1 MEAARPARRDELPR
15 LAELADAAIAELTAT
30 KGGAMWSRRE
40 ARPEPVAE
48 SLAAALDADDQLVLV
63 GTVDD
68 VVIGYAA
75 VRVETLRSGERLGV
89 VDDIYVE
96 PGARAVGVGE
106 AMMDAV
112 LDWCRHQGCIGVD
125 SLALPGNR
133 ETKNFF
139 ESFGLVARAIIV
151 HRSLRPP
158 EPAAAEP
165 TPIDPA
171 TEMVDQ

>member
-1 MEAARPARRDELPR
+1 MEAARPAGPADLARVVE
-15 LAELADAAIAELTAT
+15 LAEEAITELIPT

-40 ARPEPVAE
+40 ARARPVVQ
-48 SLAAALDADDQLVLV
+48 SLEAALDDPDHLVLV

-68 VVIGYAA
+68 AVIGYS
-75 VRVETLRSGERLGV
+75 VTHLETLRDGERLGV

-96 PGARAVGVGE
+96 PGARGVGVGE

-112 LDWCRHQGCIGVD
+112 LEWCGDQGCIGVD

-139 ESFGLVARAIIV
+139 ESFGLVARAIVV
-151 HRSLRPP
+151 HRSLR
-158 EPAAAEP
+158 AAEP
-165 TPIDPA
+165 GP
-171 TEMVDQ
+171 

>member
-1 MEAARPARRDELPR
+1 VEAARPARPNELPR
-15 LAELADAAIAELTAT
+15 LAEMATLAIEELRPS

-40 ARPEPVAE
+40 ARAEPVAE
-48 SLAAALDADDQLVLV
+48 SLAAALEAEDQFVVV

-68 VVIGYAA
+68 AVMGYAV
-75 VRVETLRSGERLGV
+75 VRIEVLRDGDRLGV

-112 LDWCRHQGCIGVD
+112 LDWCRDHDCIGVD

-139 ESFGLVARAIIV
+139 ESFGLVARAIVV
-151 HRSLRPP
+151 HRSLRPQ
-158 EPAAAEP
+158 EP
-165 TPIDPA
+165 TVQP
-171 TEMVDQ
+171 